1 MAFENLSERFSRLF
15 KKIKGE
21 ARLSEK
27 NLNEVLS
34 EIRLALLEADVNY
47 RVVKDFLEQVKTKA
61 LGQDVLT
68 KLNPSQTFIK
78 IVHDEIVNLLGNDDN
93 ELKFHAKKPSV
104 MMLVGLQG
112 SGKTTSV
119 AKLASFLK
127 TKQNKKVLI
136 AACDTYRPAA
146 VEQLEQLAKKINA
159 DIVFEYE
166 NVTPLVIAER
176 ALKKAYND
184 HYDVLLIDTAGRLHI
199 DEDLMD
205 ELIEL
210 EKICEPIETLLVF
223 DAMSGQDVANVALSF
238 QKTIKI
244 TGALMSKTDG
254 DARGGAALSIRHLTN
269 IPIKFTGIGEKIND
283 LDQFYPERSADLILG
298 MGDVVS
304 LVEKVQD
311 EIDEKDMQKTVKKIM
326 SGRFDLTDMLTQMRQ
341 VQKLG
346 SLGGLMRLIPGMPKL
361 TSEQQEQ
368 AEKEMKLFEAIYN
381 SMTPEERIYPEIL
394 RNSRK
399 VRIANGSGTSNADIN
414 RVIKKYEKTKEMMQ
428 KMGHFTKNNKKPPFG
443 GFPF

>member
-1 MAFENLSERFSRLF
+1 M
-15 KKIKGE
+15 
-21 ARLSEK
+21 
-27 NLNEVLS
+27 
-34 EIRLALLEADVNY
+34 
-47 RVVKDFLEQVKTKA
+47 
-61 LGQDVLT
+61 
-68 KLNPSQTFIK
+68 
-78 IVHDEIVNLLGNDDN
+78 
-93 ELKFHAKKPSV
+93 
-104 MMLVGLQG
+104 
-112 SGKTTSV
+112 
-119 AKLASFLK
+119 
-127 TKQNKKVLI
+127 
-136 AACDTYRPAA
+136 
-146 VEQLEQLAKKINA
+146 
-159 DIVFEYE
+159 
-166 NVTPLVIAER
+166 
-176 ALKKAYND
+176 
-184 HYDVLLIDTAGRLHI
+184 
-199 DEDLMD
+199 
-205 ELIEL
+205 
-210 EKICEPIETLLVF
+210 
-223 DAMSGQDVANVALSF
+223 
-238 QKTIKI
+238 
-244 TGALMSKTDG
+244 
-254 DARGGAALSIRHLTN
+254 
-269 IPIKFTGIGEKIND
+269 
-283 LDQFYPERSADLILG
+283 DLILG